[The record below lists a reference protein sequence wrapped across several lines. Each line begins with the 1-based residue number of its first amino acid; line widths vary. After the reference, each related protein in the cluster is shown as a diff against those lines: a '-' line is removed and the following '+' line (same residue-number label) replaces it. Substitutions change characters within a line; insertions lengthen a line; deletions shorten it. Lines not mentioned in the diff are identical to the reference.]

1 METLRL
7 MVKSILIIIL
17 MTAFLEIVLPRSDI
31 KRYINLIIG
40 LFIII
45 AVLNPILA
53 IFNTGFDFEV
63 LSAAP
68 EGITGDTEALINQG
82 RDIARARDNRV
93 AGDYKEKLEKQVR
106 SLSGLY
112 QNNNVTD
119 VQVDMVADTAAPD
132 FGKINKIVLWID
144 DSATVN
150 SAGEDAVTGRSKD
163 SGSKREKDTGSSQEK
178 DSGKNQ
184 GQIDIQ
190 GQVGVDEVEVNIEVA
205 QSETENSADPE
216 NSEKPGTDRGLR
228 EMVADFY
235 GLSPE
240 QIEIRN
246 QEVSP

>member
-7 MVKSILIIIL
+7 MVKSILVIIL

-40 LFIII
+40 MFIII

-63 LSAAP
+63 LSAVP
-68 EGITGDTEALINQG
+68 DGITGDTETLINQG
-82 RDIARARDNRV
+82 KDMARARDNRV
-93 AGDYKEKLEKQVR
+93 AGDYKEKLEKQVK

-112 QNNNVTD
+112 QNTNVAD

-144 DSATVN
+144 DSTAVN
-150 SAGEDAVTGRSKD
+150 SEGED
-163 SGSKREKDTGSSQEK
+163 SGNS
-178 DSGKNQ
+178 
-184 GQIDIQ
+184 Q
-190 GQVGVDEVEVNIEVA
+190 GQVNIDEVEVKIEVD
-205 QSETENSADPE
+205 QGGQENSQGLE
-216 NSEKPGTDRGLR
+216 NSENSGPDRGLR

-246 QEVSP
+246 QEVLP

>member
-45 AVLNPILA
+45 AALNPILA

-63 LSAAP
+63 LSAVP

-82 RDIARARDNRV
+82 RDIARTRDNRA
-93 AGDYKEKLEKQVR
+93 AGDYKEKLEKQVK

-112 QNNNVTD
+112 QNTNVAD

-144 DSATVN
+144 DSV
-150 SAGEDAVTGRSKD
+150 G
-163 SGSKREKDTGSSQEK
+163 
-178 DSGKNQ
+178 
-184 GQIDIQ
+184 IQ
-190 GQVGVDEVEVNIEVA
+190 GQAGVDEVEVNIEVG
-205 QSETENSADPE
+205 QGGTENLQDPEKSET
-216 NSEKPGTDRGLR
+216 PGTDRGLR

>member
-7 MVKSILIIIL
+7 MVKSILVIIL

-40 LFIII
+40 MFIII

-63 LSAAP
+63 LSAVP
-68 EGITGDTEALINQG
+68 DGITGDTETLINQG
-82 RDIARARDNRV
+82 KDIARTRDNRV
-93 AGDYKEKLEKQVR
+93 AGDYKEKLEKQVK

-112 QNNNVTD
+112 QNTNVAD

-144 DSATVN
+144 DSTAVN
-150 SAGEDAVTGRSKD
+150 SERED
-163 SGSKREKDTGSSQEK
+163 SGNSQEK
-178 DSGKNQ
+178 DGGNS
-184 GQIDIQ
+184 Q
-190 GQVGVDEVEVNIEVA
+190 GQVNIDEVEVNIEVG
-205 QSETENSADPE
+205 QGGTENSQEPD
-216 NSEKPGTDRGLR
+216 NSEKTGPDRGLK

-235 GLSPE
+235 GLLPE

-246 QEVSP
+246 QEVLP

>member
-7 MVKSILIIIL
+7 MVKSILVIIL
-17 MTAFLEIVLPRSDI
+17 MTAFLEVVLPRSDI

-40 LFIII
+40 MFIII

-63 LSAAP
+63 LSAVP
-68 EGITGDTEALINQG
+68 DGITGDPETLINQG
-82 RDIARARDNRV
+82 KDMARARDNRV
-93 AGDYKEKLEKQVR
+93 AGDYKEKLEKQVK

-112 QNNNVTD
+112 QNTNVAD

-144 DSATVN
+144 DSTAVN
-150 SAGEDAVTGRSKD
+150 SEGED
-163 SGSKREKDTGSSQEK
+163 SGNSQEK
-178 DSGKNQ
+178 DSGNS
-184 GQIDIQ
+184 Q
-190 GQVGVDEVEVNIEVA
+190 GQVNIDEIEVKIEVD
-205 QSETENSADPE
+205 QGGQENSQGLE
-216 NSEKPGTDRGLR
+216 NSENSGPDRGLR

-240 QIEIRN
+240 QIVIRN
-246 QEVSP
+246 QEVLP